1 MIKFNIPTQITQ
13 GDRAS
18 WWEHFPE
25 HNPLTDTLTCFIR
38 GQATALDLTAVGSV
52 DGFEFTLS
60 ETSSMQMTPGNYQAQ
75 FVIYP
80 SSGRLTLGNTNL
92 TVLSSFEDLT
102 QIDPR
107 SDDEKELEQITTA
120 IARLAGGAVSEYR
133 IGDRLMRYQDLSALT
148 QRQQYLRN
156 RIAKTKSPKSIGGRN
171 VGVRFSND

>member
-13 GDRAS
+13 GDRTS

-25 HNPLTDTLTCFIR
+25 HNPLTDTLSCFIR

-60 ETSSMQMTPGNYQAQ
+60 ETSSMQLLPGNYQAQ

-80 SSGRLTLGNTNL
+80 SSGRLTLGKTKL
-92 TVLSSFEDLT
+92 TVLTSFEDLT
-102 QIDPR
+102 ELDVR
-107 SDDEKELEQITTA
+107 SDDEKELEQITIA
-120 IARLAGGAVSEYR
+120 IAKLASGAVSEYR
-133 IGDRLMRYQDLSALT
+133 IGDRLVRYQDLTVLT

-156 RIAKTKSPKSIGGRN
+156 RIAKAKNPKSIGGRN

>member
-1 MIKFNIPTQITQ
+1 MIKFNIPKSFTQ
-13 GDRAS
+13 GDRVS

-25 HNPLTDTLTCFIR
+25 HNPLTDTLSCFIR
-38 GQATALDLTAVGSV
+38 GLNSALDLTAIGSV
-52 DGFEFTLS
+52 DGFEFTLN
-60 ETSSMQMTPGNYQAQ
+60 EASSMQLVPGNYQAQ

-80 SSGRLTLGNTNL
+80 SSGRLTLGKIKL

-102 QIDPR
+102 TIDPR
-107 SDDEKELEQITTA
+107 SDDEKELEQITIA
-120 IARLAGGAVSEYR
+120 IAKLASGAVSEYR

-156 RIAKTKSPKSIGGRN
+156 RIAKAKKPKNIGGRN

>member
-1 MIKFNIPTQITQ
+1 MFNIPTQITQ

-38 GQATALDLTAVGSV
+38 GRREASTTVQATALDLTAVGSV

-60 ETSSMQMTPGNYQAQ
+60 ETNSMQMTPGNYQAQ

-92 TVLSSFEDLT
+92 TVLSSFENLT

-107 SDDEKELEQITTA
+107 SDDEKELEQITAA

-133 IGDRLMRYQDLSALT
+133 IGDRLMRYQDL
-148 QRQQYLRN
+148 QRLL
-156 RIAKTKSPKSIGGRN
+156 
-171 VGVRFSND
+171 VE